1 MKRRY
6 LLLLSVI
13 PVVLALLFLIP
24 LIKADAPSPRLATP
38 SESELAELVET
49 LKIWKLVDAVS
60 PTSEQTVPLLEQ
72 FNKLEKLKMR
82 YRQEHRQSM
91 NLLKQLQPTSIDS
104 KAEQTKLQTALTY
117 HRDVENGFIAERQR
131 IMEEINQILTV
142 EQQAQF
148 VLFSYSYR
156 QELKKALQTLI
167 VLQEQGKT
175 KDILAAKSVMR

>member
-13 PVVLALLFLIP
+13 PVGLALVFLIP
-24 LIKADAPSPRLATP
+24 LIKADAPSPRSTTP
-38 SESELAELVET
+38 SELAELVET

-72 FNKLEKLKMR
+72 FNRLEKLKMQ

-91 NLLKQLQPTSIDS
+91 SQLKQLQAISIDS
-104 KAEQTKLQTALTY
+104 KAEQAELQTALTY
-117 HRDVENGFIAERQR
+117 HREVEKEFIAERQQ
-131 IMEEINQILTV
+131 IMGEINQILTV

-148 VLFSYSYR
+148 ILFTYSYR
-156 QELKKALQTLI
+156 QELKQALQNLI
-167 VLQEQGKT
+167 VLQGQGKT
-175 KDILAAKSVMR
+175 KDILAAKSVIR

>member
-13 PVVLALLFLIP
+13 PVVLALVFLIP
-24 LIKADAPSPRLATP
+24 LIKADAPSPRSTTP
-38 SESELAELVET
+38 SELAEFVET

-72 FNKLEKLKMR
+72 FNKLEKLKMQ

-91 NLLKQLQPTSIDS
+91 NLLKQLQATSMDP

-117 HRDVENGFIAERQR
+117 HRDVENGFIAERQK

-156 QELKKALQTLI
+156 QELKQALQTLI
-167 VLQEQGKT
+167 ALQGQEKT
-175 KDILAAKSVMR
+175 KDILAAKSVIR

>member
-6 LLLLSVI
+6 LLLFSVI
-13 PVVLALLFLIP
+13 PVVLALVFLIP
-24 LIKADAPSPRLATP
+24 LIKADAPSPRSTTP
-38 SESELAELVET
+38 SELAELIET

-91 NLLKQLQPTSIDS
+91 NLLKQLQATSIDS
-104 KAEQTKLQTALTY
+104 KGEQAELQTALTY
-117 HRDVENGFIAERQR
+117 HRDVENGFIAERHK

-156 QELKKALQTLI
+156 QELKQTLQTLI
-167 VLQEQGKT
+167 TLQGQEKT
-175 KDILAAKSVMR
+175 KDILAAKSVIK

>member
-13 PVVLALLFLIP
+13 PVVLALVFLIP
-24 LIKADAPSPRLATP
+24 LIKADAPSPRSTTP
-38 SESELAELVET
+38 SELAELVET

-60 PTSEQTVPLLEQ
+60 PTSDQTAPLLEQ
-72 FNKLEKLKMR
+72 FNRLEKLKMR

-91 NLLKQLQPTSIDS
+91 SQLRQLQTISIDP
-104 KAEQTKLQTALTY
+104 KTEQTELQTALAY
-117 HRDVENGFIAERQR
+117 HREVENGFIAERQK

-167 VLQEQGKT
+167 VLQEKGKT
-175 KDILAAKSVMR
+175 KDILAAKSVIK

>member
-13 PVVLALLFLIP
+13 PVVLALVFLIP
-24 LIKADAPSPRLATP
+24 LIKADAPFPRSTTP
-38 SESELAELVET
+38 SELAELVET

-60 PTSEQTVPLLEQ
+60 PTSEQTAPLLEQ
-72 FNKLEKLKMR
+72 FNKLEKLKMQ

-91 NLLKQLQPTSIDS
+91 NLLKQLQAISIDS
-104 KAEQTKLQTALTY
+104 KAEHTELQTALTY
-117 HRDVENGFIAERQR
+117 HRDVENGFIAERQK

-167 VLQEQGKT
+167 VLQEQGKA
-175 KDILAAKSVMR
+175 KDILAAKSVIK